1 MSSQDAPLIIIGTGL
16 AAYNLAREWRKRDS
30 STPLMMLTQDSGRS
44 YSKPMLSTAFSK
56 DKSADS
62 LTMADAGK
70 MADQLNATI
79 QTFVTVDAIDTQKR
93 ELSFDGTQLN
103 YRDLVIAAGSE
114 TINLPIENSAQGKT
128 FAVNDLEQFAEFQQ
142 AARSAQRILIIGG
155 GLIGCEYANDLLS
168 TGAKISLVEL
178 QPTLL
183 SNLCHEAIGDALA
196 TQFIKEG
203 IDLHLSAAVTS
214 IRDNQEG
221 VVVTLNTGT
230 ELAAD
235 IVLSAV
241 GVRARTQLAQQAGL
255 AIQRGIQVDRELRS
269 SAEHVYALGDCA
281 EVDGQLLYYVM
292 PLMQCVRALAQTLSG
307 TPTAVSYP
315 AMPVTIKTTR
325 FPIVTNPPNSSSS
338 SRVHWQ
344 VEQLQDGVKALAYDD
359 SDSLIGFS
367 LGGSAIA
374 EKAALAKSLP
384 KVMA

>member
-1 MSSQDAPLIIIGTGL
+1 MSNQAAPLVIIGTGL

-30 STPLMMLTQDSGRS
+30 STPLLMLTQDSGRS

-56 DKSADS
+56 DKTAES

-70 MADQLNATI
+70 MAEQLNATI
-79 QTFVTVDAIDTQKR
+79 HTFVTVDAIDTQRR

-114 TINLPIENSAQGKT
+114 TINLPIENTAQSKT

-142 AARSAQRILIIGG
+142 AAQSAKKILIIGG

-178 QPTLL
+178 QSTLL
-183 SNLCHEAIGDALA
+183 SNLCHEAIGDALVS
-196 TQFIKEG
+196 QLEKEG

-214 IRDNQEG
+214 IRDHNDG
-221 VVVTLNTGT
+221 VVATLNNGT

-241 GVRARTQLAQQAGL
+241 GVKARTQLARQAGL
-255 AIQRGIQVDRELRS
+255 ACERGIQVDRELRS

-325 FPIVTNPPNSSSS
+325 FPIVTNPPNCSPSFP
-338 SRVHWQ
+338 VHWQ
-344 VEQLQDGVKALAYDD
+344 VEHVDGGVKAQAYDD
-359 SDSLIGFS
+359 ADALIGFS
-367 LGGSAIA
+367 LGGSAIT
-374 EKAALAKSLP
+374 EKASLAKLLP

>member
-1 MSSQDAPLIIIGTGL
+1 MSNQAAPLVIIGTGL

-56 DKSADS
+56 DKTAES

-70 MADQLNATI
+70 MAEQLNATI
-79 QTFVTVDAIDTQKR
+79 HTFVTVDAIDTQRR

-114 TINLPIENSAQGKT
+114 TINLPIENTAQSKT

-142 AARSAQRILIIGG
+142 AAKSAKKILIIGG

-178 QPTLL
+178 QSTLL
-183 SNLCHEAIGDALA
+183 SNLCHEAIGDALVS
-196 TQFIKEG
+196 QFEEEG

-214 IRDNQEG
+214 IRDDNDG
-221 VVVTLNTGT
+221 VVATLSNGT

-235 IVLSAV
+235 LVLSAV
-241 GVRARTQLAQQAGL
+241 GVKARTQLARQAGL
-255 AIQRGIQVDRELRS
+255 ACERGIQVDRELRS

-325 FPIVTNPPNSSSS
+325 FPIVTNPPNSAASSPA
-338 SRVHWQ
+338 HWQ
-344 VEQLQDGVKALAYDD
+344 VEHVDGGVKAQAYDD
-359 SDSLIGFS
+359 AGALIGFS

-374 EKAALAKSLP
+374 EKASLAKLLP